1 MQLFMPELISSSNHC
16 PNLGTLHQKTH
27 DTPPSP
33 IHQRLIL
40 RLVVTTT
47 AATPTPVTSPPCT
60 AAAIIAAA
68 VTAAATAP
76 SSGVTWSR
84 CTTGEACILQAKYV
98 KEQRNSVA
106 QCVSKTNWL
115 EALQFTVHSSW
126 WAIINDTRPENHRTH
141 PQTMRR

>member
-47 AATPTPVTSPPCT
+47 AATPTPVTSSPST

-76 SSGVTWSR
+76 SSGVTR
-84 CTTGEACILQAKYV
+84 CTTGEACILQANTSMAGRTA
-98 KEQRNSVA
+98 EQCGTWRLKNQLARNPSVHI
-106 QCVSKTNWL
+106 S
-115 EALQFTVHSSW
+115 
-126 WAIINDTRPENHRTH
+126 
-141 PQTMRR
+141 

>member
-47 AATPTPVTSPPCT
+47 AATPTPVTSPPST

-98 KEQRNSVA
+98 KGRQNSGTVWHNA
-106 QCVSKTNWL
+106 SQKPTGSKPFSS
-115 EALQFTVHSSW
+115 QFIVHGG
-126 WAIINDTRPENHRTH
+126 P
-141 PQTMRR
+141 